1 MRMWIILAFL
11 LVSLLPFPF
20 LARIA
25 FNAYEKKI
33 SDTYMSVMQGE
44 GHLLADKLSSGYF
57 WNKQSEEMKGLI
69 DQYANIYHARTVVI
83 DPSLRI
89 LHDSYGTDTDHI
101 MIEKS
106 ILRALDGVESHK
118 YNKSDHSVE
127 TVIPIYGSDQK
138 TINAAL
144 WTRCSVSFYD
154 MIQKDTRDF
163 IVMVLIAVC
172 VALVILAYL
181 FALSI
186 VHPIRKLGRQMDEA
200 AHGLRDQEIK
210 VSTFNETNDIAYA
223 FNLLKNRYEVVDN
236 SRKEF
241 VANVSHELKTPITSM
256 KVLAESLIQM
266 PDAPSELYQE
276 FMHDIVSQL
285 DRETAIIDDLL
296 ALVKLDRRTGT
307 LHLSDVN
314 INEMLERLIKQLGP
328 LAHVKDVSVTFESH
342 RNVTARV
349 DEVKLSLACMN
360 VIENAIKYNRESG
373 SIKISLDIEEDYC
386 VITCSDTGLGIPQ
399 EDIDKVFERFYRVDK
414 SHSQQMGGSGLGLA
428 IVRQAVEMQDG
439 TVSIDSTEGVGT
451 VVTIKVP
458 LVVVAGSEEG
468 GQM

>member
-127 TVIPIYGSDQK
+127 TVIPVYGSDQK

-154 MIQKDTRDF
+154 MIQKDT
-163 IVMVLIAVC
+163 
-172 VALVILAYL
+172 
-181 FALSI
+181 
-186 VHPIRKLGRQMDEA
+186 
-200 AHGLRDQEIK
+200 RDQEIK